1 MQVSQ
6 VDFSAIAFSP
16 FVATKGVKTSQATL
30 NGAPVEFLLSN
41 DEWFPAPFGASAF
54 NDEKATRLTLELD
67 VSRSPVLEV
76 LGLAEQAIITK
87 AHAAGI
93 FESQSLED
101 VTKTFKSSVAY
112 SEKYTAFRWRT
123 KLNTVG
129 FKPCRFFL
137 APDKTRVQ
145 YDDLDLR
152 QSTVRPH
159 VCFKGLWKQGGQW
172 GLQFEVLNLLVQPA
186 SDAPD
191 PF

>member
-1 MQVSQ
+1 MQVTQ

-30 NGAPVEFLLSN
+30 NGAPVEFLLSDN
-41 DEWFPAPFGASAF
+41 EWYPAPFGASAF

-67 VSRSPVLEV
+67 ISKSPVLEV
-76 LGLAEQAIITK
+76 LGLAEAAIIKK
-87 AHAAGI
+87 AHEMGI
-93 FESQSLED
+93 FENQSLDD

-112 SEKYTAFRWRT
+112 SDKYTAFRWRT

-129 FKPCRFFL
+129 VKPCRFFL
-137 APDKTRVQ
+137 APDKIKVPC
-145 YDDLDLR
+145 DDVDLR
-152 QSTVRPH
+152 HATVRPH
-159 VCFKGLWKQGGQW
+159 ICFKGLWKQGGQW

>member
-1 MQVSQ
+1 MQVYQ

-30 NGAPVEFLLSN
+30 NGAPVEILLS
-41 DEWFPAPFGASAF
+41 DIEWYPAPFGASAF

-67 VSRSPVLEV
+67 ISKSPVLEV
-76 LGLAEQAIITK
+76 LGLAEAAIIKK
-87 AHAAGI
+87 AHGMGI
-93 FESQSLED
+93 FENQSLDD

-112 SEKYTAFRWRT
+112 SDKYTAFRWRT

-129 FKPCRFFL
+129 VKPCRFFL
-137 APDKTRVQ
+137 APDKIKVP

-152 QSTVRPH
+152 HATVRPH
-159 VCFKGLWKQGGQW
+159 VLFKGLWKQGGQW

-186 SDAPD
+186 SDAPI

>member
-1 MQVSQ
+1 MQVTQ

-30 NGAPVEFLLSN
+30 NGAPVEFLLSDN
-41 DEWFPAPFGASAF
+41 EWYPAPFGASAF

-67 VSRSPVLEV
+67 ISKSPVLEV
-76 LGLAEQAIITK
+76 LGLAEAAIIKK
-87 AHAAGI
+87 AHGMGI
-93 FESQSLED
+93 FENQSLDD

-112 SEKYTAFRWRT
+112 SDKYTAFRWRT

-129 FKPCRFFL
+129 VKPCRFFL
-137 APDKTRVQ
+137 APDKIKVP
-145 YDDLDLR
+145 YDDVDLR
-152 QSTVRPH
+152 HATVRPH

-186 SDAPD
+186 SDAPI

>member
-1 MQVSQ
+1 MQVTQ

-30 NGAPVEFLLSN
+30 NGAPVEFLLS
-41 DEWFPAPFGASAF
+41 DSEWYPAPFGASAF

-67 VSRSPVLEV
+67 ISKSPVLEV
-76 LGLAEQAIITK
+76 LGLAEAAIIKK
-87 AHAAGI
+87 AHEMGI
-93 FESQSLED
+93 FENQSLDD

-112 SEKYTAFRWRT
+112 SDKYTAFRWRT

-129 FKPCRFFL
+129 VKPCRFFL
-137 APDKTRVQ
+137 APNKIKVP

-152 QSTVRPH
+152 HATVRPH
-159 VCFKGLWKQGGQW
+159 ILFKGLWKQGGQW

-186 SDAPD
+186 SDAPV

>member
-1 MQVSQ
+1 MQVHQ

-30 NGAPVEFLLSN
+30 NGAPVEFLLSDN
-41 DEWFPAPFGASAF
+41 EWYPAPFGASAF

-67 VSRSPVLEV
+67 ISKSPVLEV
-76 LGLAEQAIITK
+76 LGLAEAAIIKK
-87 AHAAGI
+87 AHGMGI
-93 FESQSLED
+93 FENQSLDD

-112 SEKYTAFRWRT
+112 SDKYTAFRWRT

-129 FKPCRFFL
+129 VKPCRFFL
-137 APDKTRVQ
+137 APDKIKVP

-152 QSTVRPH
+152 HATVRPH

-186 SDAPD
+186 SDAPI

>member
-30 NGAPVEFLLSN
+30 NGAPVEFLLSDN
-41 DEWFPAPFGASAF
+41 EWYPAPFGASAF

-67 VSRSPVLEV
+67 ISKSPVLEV
-76 LGLAEQAIITK
+76 LGLAEAAIIKK
-87 AHAAGI
+87 AHGMGI
-93 FESQSLED
+93 FENQSLDD

-112 SEKYTAFRWRT
+112 SDKYTAFRWRT

-129 FKPCRFFL
+129 VKPCRFFL
-137 APDKTRVQ
+137 APDKIKVP

-152 QSTVRPH
+152 HATVRPH

-186 SDAPD
+186 SDAPI

>member
-1 MQVSQ
+1 MQVHQ

-87 AHAAGI
+87 AHASGI
-93 FESQSLED
+93 FENQSLED

-129 FKPCRFFL
+129 FKPCRFSL
-137 APDKTRVQ
+137 LLTRPVYSTTTLT
-145 YDDLDLR
+145 YD
-152 QSTVRPH
+152 
-159 VCFKGLWKQGGQW
+159 
-172 GLQFEVLNLLVQPA
+172 NLLSGRMFA
-186 SDAPD
+186 SRGFGNRAASGASNSKS
-191 PF
+191 

>member
-1 MQVSQ
+1 MQVHQ

-41 DEWFPAPFGASAF
+41 DEWYPAPFGASAF

-67 VSRSPVLEV
+67 ISKSPVLEV
-76 LGLAEQAIITK
+76 LGLAEQAIIEK

-93 FESQSLED
+93 FEGSLED
-101 VTKTFKSSVAY
+101 VTKTFKSSVSY
-112 SEKYTAFRWRT
+112 SDKYTAFRWRT

-129 FKPCRFFL
+129 VKPCRFFL

>member
-30 NGAPVEFLLSN
+30 NGAPVEFLLSSE
-41 DEWFPAPFGASAF
+41 EWYPAPFGASAF

-67 VSRSPVLEV
+67 VSQSPVLEV
-76 LGLAEQAIITK
+76 LGLAEQAIIKK

-93 FESQSLED
+93 FEGQSLED
-101 VTKTFKSSVAY
+101 ATKTFKSSVSY
-112 SEKYTAFRWRT
+112 SEKYTAYRWRT

-129 FKPCRFFL
+129 ARPCRFFL
-137 APDKTRVQ
+137 APDKTRVP
-145 YDDLDLR
+145 YDDLNLR

-159 VCFKGLWKQGGQW
+159 VCFKGCWKQGGQW

>member
-1 MQVSQ
+1 MQVTQ

-30 NGAPVEFLLSN
+30 NGAPVEFLLSDN
-41 DEWFPAPFGASAF
+41 EWYPAPFGASAF

-67 VSRSPVLEV
+67 ISKSPVLEV
-76 LGLAEQAIITK
+76 LGAAEAAIIKK
-87 AHAAGI
+87 AHGMGI
-93 FESQSLED
+93 FENQSLDD

-112 SEKYTAFRWRT
+112 SEKYTAFRLRT

-129 FKPCRFFL
+129 VKPCRFFL
-137 APDKTRVQ
+137 APDKIKVP

-152 QSTVRPH
+152 HATVRPH
-159 VCFKGLWKQGGQW
+159 ICFKGLWKQGGQW